1 MKGEVG
7 RLPERARGEFGA
19 MLSRVA
25 VRRRTALREDVR
37 GLLVALSGAAV
48 KAEAAWEGVTLGPGC
63 RFYGLARFHRVGRSS
78 IVVGGGCVFRSV
90 PWSNPVGVDRPCMV
104 SAIGSGARVLIG
116 SGAGFTATVI
126 CAAEEIVIGDNV
138 LCGSNVTIVDA
149 DWHGLDPSARRGN
162 VGATAPVRI
171 EDDVF
176 LGLGAVVLK
185 GVTIGHGS
193 VVGAGSV
200 VTRSIPPLSVAA
212 GNPARVLRTL

>member
-1 MKGEVG
+1 MSEG
-7 RLPERARGEFGA
+7 ARGELRA
-19 MLSRVA
+19 MATRFA
-25 VRRRTALREDVR
+25 VRRRTALREDSRRLV
-37 GLLVALSGAAV
+37 VALSGAAV
-48 KAEAAWEGVTLGPGC
+48 RAEAAWEGVSLGPGC
-63 RFYGLARFHRVGRSS
+63 EFYGVARFHRVGRSR
-78 IVVGGGCVFRSV
+78 IVIGGDCVFRSV

-104 SAIGSGARVLIG
+104 SAIGSVARVVIG
-116 SGAGFTATVI
+116 DHSGFSGTVI
-126 CAAEEIVIGDNV
+126 CAADEIVIGDNV

-149 DWHGLDPSARRGN
+149 DWHGLDPAARRGN

-212 GNPARVLRTL
+212 GNPARVIRAL